1 MLAYRQKYIKKY
13 SDTIK
18 CLSENYKEKEN
29 SNNKKKRN
37 GKKGIDYESEN
48 VRWDGTIPAF
58 SLSSV
63 ADLSILDF
71 GEHLLSL
78 EPPLSENDYSFA
90 LGTEEGLSDLFDF
103 KF

>member
-1 MLAYRQKYIKKY
+1 M
-13 SDTIK
+13 
-18 CLSENYKEKEN
+18 NF
-29 SNNKKKRN
+29 
-37 GKKGIDYESEN
+37 ESEG
-48 VRWDGTIPAF
+48 VECDWTSPAF
-58 SLSSV
+58 SLSFV

-78 EPPLSENDYSFA
+78 EPPLSENDYSFS

>member
-1 MLAYRQKYIKKY
+1 MKR
-13 SDTIK
+13 
-18 CLSENYKEKEN
+18 KEIEVLGERKEMKN
-29 SNNKKKRN
+29 AKMFDET
-37 GKKGIDYESEN
+37 GQ
-48 VRWDGTIPAF
+48 TQH
-58 SLSSV
+58 SLSLSFV

>member
-1 MLAYRQKYIKKY
+1 M
-13 SDTIK
+13 
-18 CLSENYKEKEN
+18 
-29 SNNKKKRN
+29 KRD
-37 GKKGIDYESEN
+37 KPSI
-48 VRWDGTIPAF
+48 RF
-58 SLSSV
+58 LSSV